1 METSFLNAMIGT
13 NHIPYGLSLRLL
25 SDQEDLWMMIFT
37 WMLILI
43 VVFVIGTWL
52 VSLGASNYVAQSLTS
67 LEDLTIGTQS
77 LRQGD
82 YSVRVAVPEEQELT
96 ELANGFNFLASNLQQ
111 TLQRLAES
119 AKREE
124 VLRRKTVENEM
135 ATLRSQLQPHFLFNS
150 LSMIAQSMK
159 KQPQEAETTLLD
171 LSDLYHGIL
180 QSSEQRSHS
189 LSAELAIVRGYLK
202 IQKQRF
208 GERLSFNIPS
218 DNNISFVAVPPLSVF
233 NLVENCIKHGIAP
246 SRNGGFIEISTEQQ
260 GTLSRLL
267 VRNSGVPLT
276 QEIAF
281 GVGLKNTLRRWQLL
295 YGKEKAHF
303 SLTKDQNGFTS
314 AILELKQGK

>member
-1 METSFLNAMIGT
+1 METSFLNDMIGT

-25 SDQEDLWMMIFT
+25 SDQEDMWMMIFT

-180 QSSEQRSHS
+180 QSSEHRSHS

>member
-1 METSFLNAMIGT
+1 
-13 NHIPYGLSLRLL
+13 
-25 SDQEDLWMMIFT
+25 MMIFT